1 MKKNCQYE
9 INFASNTITVTK
21 VSLQAASQMDTP
33 EFATMT
39 QLRALNMPI
48 TVREIHRVPKE
59 RRWSEK
65 QMETFIRNVVDS
77 DRYMADY
84 QKTME
89 TYGYMKTWGWFKKT
103 FANYKT
109 AKLNENHLFVT
120 MTKEE
125 MDAEKQKKVVGAFA
139 EKASSNKKI
148 DEPTASVAA

>member
-1 MKKNCQYE
+1 MKKNNQYE

-21 VSLQAASQMDTP
+21 AFLQAASQMDTP

-77 DRYMADY
+77 DRYMKDY

-125 MDAEKQKKVVGAFA
+125 MDAEKHKKVVGAFA
-139 EKASSNKKI
+139 EKASSSKKI

>member
-1 MKKNCQYE
+1 MKKNNQYE

-21 VSLQAASQMDTP
+21 AFLQAASQMDTP

-59 RRWSEK
+59 RRWSSK
-65 QMETFIRNVVDS
+65 R
-77 DRYMADY
+77 
-84 QKTME
+84 ME
-89 TYGYMKTWGWFKKT
+89 TYGYMGTWSWFKKT

-109 AKLNENHLFVT
+109 AKLNENYQYIT
-120 MTKEE
+120 MTKEQ

-139 EKASSNKKI
+139 EKASSSKKI

>member
-1 MKKNCQYE
+1 MKKNNQYE
-9 INFASNTITVTK
+9 INFATNTIIVTK
-21 VSLQAASQMDTP
+21 NFLQAASQMDTP
-33 EFATMT
+33 EYVTMT

-65 QMETFIRNVVDS
+65 QMETFIRNTVDS
-77 DRYMADY
+77 DRNMVDF

-89 TYGYMKTWGWFKKT
+89 TYGYMKTWSWFKKT

-120 MTKEE
+120 MTKEQME
-125 MDAEKQKKVVGAFA
+125 AEKKREAFT
-139 EKASSNKKI
+139 EKASSSN
-148 DEPTASVAA
+148 ELEENVA